1 MKANVQGEAEE
12 RDRKVEPHLEDQ
24 LIQLADLVGVQ
35 NFTAG
40 KKAKS
45 RDCFGPL
52 PVTAHFMSQGGQ
64 DFKKAAF
71 PQGFS
76 MWRTSQLFYE
86 ATKVLVPDVFAARA
100 CIV

>member
-1 MKANVQGEAEE
+1 MKTNVQGEAEE

-24 LIQLADLVGVQ
+24 LIQLADLVDVQ

-52 PVTAHFMSQGGQ
+52 PVTVHIMSQGGQ
-64 DFKKAAF
+64 DFKKRHF
-71 PQGFS
+71 LRGF
-76 MWRTSQLFYE
+76 
-86 ATKVLVPDVFAARA
+86 
-100 CIV
+100 